1 MGTRAETL
9 KKSNLSRAYLVAV
22 REKTVSAAAGQDELE
37 EFATLARTLGFTIV
51 GQTLQRI
58 GNFNPKYL
66 MGAGLAESL
75 GEKLKALDAGLLLVD
90 GELTGVQERNLEK
103 VTGAKV
109 YTRTDVILEIFAR
122 RAGTREGK
130 LQVELARLEYDL
142 PRMVGMWTHFG
153 RIAGGIGGR
162 GGVGET
168 QLELDRRRAR
178 TRIAQ
183 VKRELEDV
191 RRVRAEHRKH
201 RARNAVPVFAL
212 VGYTNAGKSS
222 LLNRLTA
229 AGAYEADQLF
239 ATLDP
244 LTERLSLP
252 SRQQVLVTD
261 TVGFIR
267 RLPHTLV
274 DAFRATLEEV
284 AQGDVLLH
292 VVDGAD
298 PELEAKLATVR
309 DVLAQ
314 IGAAERPAILVV
326 NKSDLLSPHHLQ
338 TLADGETEVIA
349 VSAKTGQGV
358 DDLLAAMDRAIAGR
372 SRAVSLLVPYS
383 DGKVL
388 ADILAHG
395 EILERKDLEDGVALY
410 VKLNNIAAGRYRRF
424 IVPDRVRRIA

>member
-1 MGTRAETL
+1 M
-9 KKSNLSRAYLVAV
+9 SNRTGNLAKDNLGRAYLVAV
-22 REKTVSAAAGQDELE
+22 REKTVSAAAAQDELE
-37 EFATLARTLGFTIV
+37 EFATLARTLGFSIV

-75 GEKLKALDAGLLLVD
+75 RATMQTLDAGMLLVD
-90 GELTGVQERNLEK
+90 GELTGAQERNLEK
-103 VTGAKV
+103 TTGAKV

-183 VKRELEDV
+183 LKRELETV

-201 RARNAVPVFAL
+201 RTRNAVPVFAL

-222 LLNRLTA
+222 LLNRLTS
-229 AGAYEADQLF
+229 AGALEADQLF

-244 LTERLSLP
+244 MTERLSLP

-284 AQGDVLLH
+284 AQADVLLH

-298 PELEAKLATVR
+298 AEIEAKLATVR
-309 DVLAQ
+309 DVLSQ
-314 IGAAERPAILVV
+314 IGAGERPGLLVV
-326 NKSDLLSPHHLQ
+326 NKADLLSPQHIQ
-338 TLADGETEVIA
+338 TLADGETEVVA
-349 VSAKTGQGV
+349 VSAKTGEGV
-358 DDLLAAMDRAIAGR
+358 PDLLAAMDRAIEER
-372 SRAVSLLVPYS
+372 SRAVSMLVPYA
-383 DGKVL
+383 DGKAL

-395 EILERKDLEDGVALY
+395 EILARKDGDDAVALH
-410 VKLNNIAAGRYRRF
+410 VKLSNIVAGRYRRF